1 MKYTGIKQ
9 IEFNPDQTSNS
20 RKYMRAQLNKALV
33 AEQALIY

>member
-9 IEFNPDQTSNS
+9 TEFNPDQTPNR
-20 RKYMRAQLNKALV
+20 RKYMRAQLCEALV